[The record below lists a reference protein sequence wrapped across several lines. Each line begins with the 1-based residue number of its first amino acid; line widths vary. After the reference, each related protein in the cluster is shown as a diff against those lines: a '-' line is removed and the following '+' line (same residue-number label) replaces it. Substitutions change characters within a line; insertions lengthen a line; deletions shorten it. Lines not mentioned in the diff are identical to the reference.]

1 MSTDPSQAE
10 RAHLAALLA
19 IGCIVGLVLVTL
31 SGAWMVVPHLVF
43 IIIAPFV
50 IALGFWLAEL
60 WTPNLRQ
67 GR

>member
-1 MSTDPSQAE
+1 M
-10 RAHLAALLA
+10 
-19 IGCIVGLVLVTL
+19 GLVLVTL